1 MPSPARSLVGAL
13 VASALVVLLCDAPA
27 YAFGDCAEPY
37 TAAKVQE
44 DLGSMTVALRELD
57 ETAFTSAG
65 ERMDA
70 GLPCLD
76 AALPVAAY
84 ATAYRLLG
92 SWRYIT
98 GDQDVATR
106 WFRTAIEVDGSFAWD
121 VNDLPEGHPMRRAYD
136 GERAIAAQAPV
147 AVRDM
152 VLDPAAGA
160 EVLVDGRPLTTP
172 ALTTGRPHLIQVV
185 DSQTRQ
191 VRQGWLI
198 DGNAIPAEILIT
210 QAEADARVLALAEAE
225 GKGKKKDKDKGKS
238 ATVNSTSVNEADV
251 FAVQT
256 VKRTRPLAKTPLLI
270 TGAAGIVASGV
281 IYGMTFPAHKQFED
295 ATTTNGL
302 LTAQTATNTLVI
314 AAGATLAVSAGLGI
328 VGIRLDSSP
337 GLVLGRRF

>member
-13 VASALVVLLCDAPA
+13 AASALLVLLSGAPA
-27 YAFGDCAEPY
+27 HAFGDCAEPY
-37 TAAKVQE
+37 TAAQVQE

-57 ETAFTSAG
+57 EAAFNAAG
-65 ERMDA
+65 LRMDA

-76 AALPVAAY
+76 SALPVAAY

-98 GDQDVATR
+98 GDQDIATR

-152 VLDPAAGA
+152 VLDAPSEA
-160 EVLVDGRPLTTP
+160 EVLVDGRPLTAP

-185 DSQTRQ
+185 DSQTRE
-191 VRQGWLI
+191 VRQGWMI
-198 DGNAIPAEILIT
+198 DGNAIPSEIMIT
-210 QAEADARVLALAEAE
+210 QAEADARAQALAEAE
-225 GKGKKKDKDKGKS
+225 GKGKKKDKSKTQAVS
-238 ATVNSTSVNEADV
+238 STTVSETDV

-256 VKRTRPLAKTPLLI
+256 VKRTRPLAKTPLLL

-281 IYGMTFPAHKQFED
+281 IYGMTFPAHQKFED